1 MADHPSIVRFSPG
14 QARVLRESLKSGTLS
29 SRELQF
35 PMRGH
40 LEDATLPW
48 QEAMHAARPLQ
59 GSSLKDRLAAVFGP
73 PDGRFP
79 GKYAKADVFMFGF
92 GEEKLVVQCEKEVG
106 AIWRWICPANSP
118 VPYRLEAR
126 APEISHFWPLFLH
139 ALCQALDLPPI
150 PPEVLGVGALPLLA
164 EKDQKALEEALHESA
179 APVDD
184 DGRKFRL

>member
-1 MADHPSIVRFSPG
+1 MVNHPPIVRFSPG
-14 QARVLRESLKSGTLS
+14 EARALLESLKSGTLT
-29 SRELQF
+29 SRDLQF

-59 GSSLKDRLAAVFGP
+59 GSFLKDRLAAVFGP

-79 GKYAKADVFMFGF
+79 GKYTKADVFIFGF

-106 AIWRWICPANSP
+106 ATWRWICPANSL
-118 VPYRLEAR
+118 VASWLEAR

-139 ALCQALDLPPI
+139 ALCQALDLPTI

-164 EKDQKALEEALHESA
+164 EKDQKALEEVLPEAP